1 MSKQIL
7 NRRDTAANWSTIN
20 PILGPGEI
28 GVESDSGQ
36 FKLGDGTSTWS
47 QLDYFGAGG
56 GDGGGGGGSLITNPA
71 KTYTVGAG
79 GDFVTFTELVEFFL
93 ENRNASNWEYSGNG
107 RYRATHTTIDL
118 QGAVI
123 DLGNETFAFDFFSGW
138 LRFTNGGIT
147 NGSIYFTDCWV
158 RFSDTFRVDCS
169 LQFNGGFAFDEYG
182 YAEDRWTADTNLTV
196 TKGGTLIVEGGSPF
210 NGGRIT
216 AYDNG
221 MFIFSAETSS
231 FVEAADIQVDYG
243 SWARIAGSAAC
254 GLTVSRSSELNV
266 EGTLTI
272 RGPKRGT
279 IDQNS
284 HVFVRDNFEV
294 RSDGTSASLDGVYF
308 KVLRNS
314 GLHVSGTVD
323 MPGGTGADIPLDVLD
338 SSVLV
343 CDIFDV
349 SPTGRTKVTV
359 DRTSELHIL
368 DNESFAN
375 RGESIYHR
383 PNLPTAYPAG
393 QASAETQIWSDNG
406 VMVVGATG
414 VAAAVTGAL
423 GSESAT
429 ADQVLSWD
437 GTGYVWI
444 TPYGDADVDLHV
456 NQSSAVNGQILSW
469 NGTDYEWVSPS
480 TGGGGYTDTDV
491 DIHLNQSTATEGQY
505 LAWAGTDYGWVDSLD
520 TRLKL
525 SVAGEGQVLGWDG
538 TDFVW
543 TYASE
548 SPTDVLALISF
559 DGATT
564 YEDFADS
571 STYNH
576 PITYIDNP
584 DFYWNEAVKTDDTKF
599 GDTAI
604 DFDKRP
610 FTIPV
615 SLGADDFC
623 VEFWIK
629 RPEFHLFQTFF
640 SMIDPGGTDVML
652 SVAMRSDANAT
663 LNTSFRSSD
672 GSLSASEFNSI
683 GETVWRTQW
692 KHFAIYRRAGAIYV
706 TLNGLVDHYFAAGL
720 RDYDFSNSTE
730 LAFGGHHPTHPFYD
744 TSKNFDGFMDEIR
757 VTVGSAVPYPGALP
771 GEQAFTP
778 PDAPF
783 PVPGASSGG
792 GGNDSRITD
801 TQITNWDTAYGWGDH
816 STAGYLTEF
825 TESDPTVPQHVKDIT
840 EAQITAWDSGTGGG
854 GGAVDSVNGQTGVV
868 VLTAS
873 DVGALPDSTVIPP
886 EAPVDSVNGQ
896 TGVVVL
902 TASDVGAIDTETDPT
917 VPQHVKDITQA
928 QIDAWDAGGG
938 SGADSRIS
946 NQQITNWDEAHGW
959 GDHAQAGYLTDFTES
974 DPTVPT
980 WVKSITEADIAAW
993 NAGGGD
999 DSRITNQQIIEWDTA
1014 YGWGDHA
1021 QAGYLTDFTE
1031 SDPTVPAWVKSIT
1044 QEDIDAWNADPAAQT
1059 IVEIGAE
1066 PVTPNQGDLWLND
1079 ANSTVYIY
1087 DAGNWLQFPIGEAGE
1102 VTSSQV
1108 VLGDGGTF
1116 RLDGTDDLVTQAD
1129 ANKFIESELET
1140 LHNRID
1146 TENNSLWEYTDAEQV
1161 IRPAN
1166 DKNIT
1171 SSSAVFGAMQSGTL
1185 AASTAAFT
1193 TVTVAESIQAEDFV
1207 DENGV
1212 SLIERS
1218 NAIDALLQA
1227 EILKMGEALIATGDE
1242 LREIVGE
1249 YDEQFAS
1256 MEAALLALDPTEHVG
1271 EPVGKLKWA
1280 TGTWAE
1286 GTNADAD
1293 AGQFKVHTD
1302 FTRVAMS
1309 WDTVSDGRHNWDQ
1322 ELAPYPS
1329 MVGLKMSGVMYWME
1343 VEFTGVGGPSGRG
1356 KNFKILSH
1364 NLPTD
1369 AVVNELVEIFPDY
1382 RPAALPPVPERIDGG
1397 SY

>member
-47 QLDYFGAGG
+47 ELDYFGAGG
-56 GDGGGGGGSLITNPA
+56 GGGGGGGSLITNPA

-79 GDFVTFTELVEFFL
+79 GDFATFTELVEFFL

-107 RYRATHTTIDL
+107 RYRSTHTTIDL

-138 LRFTNGGIT
+138 LRFVNGGIT
-147 NGSIYFTDCWV
+147 NGSIYFTECWV
-158 RFSDTFRVDCS
+158 RFSDTFVVDCS

-182 YAEDRWTADTNLTV
+182 YAEDRWTPNTSLTV
-196 TKGGTLIVEGGSPF
+196 TKGGTLIIEGGSPF

-216 AYDNG
+216 AFDNG
-221 MFIFSAETSS
+221 MFIFDSEVSS
-231 FVEAADIQVDYG
+231 FIESSDIQVDYG
-243 SWARIAGSAAC
+243 SWARIVGDVIC

-284 HVFVRDNFEV
+284 HVFVRDDFAV
-294 RSDGTSASLDGVYF
+294 RSDGTSASLEGVFF

-323 MPGGTGADIPLDVLD
+323 MPGGTGTDIPLDVLD
-338 SSVLV
+338 SSRLV
-343 CDIFDV
+343 CDVFDV
-349 SPTGRTKVTV
+349 SPTGRTKLTV

-368 DNESFAN
+368 DNESIFN
-375 RGESIYHR
+375 NFDSIYHR

-406 VMVVGATG
+406 VMVIGATG
-414 VAAAVTGAL
+414 VAAAVSGAL
-423 GSESAT
+423 GSETAT

-437 GTGYVWI
+437 GSSYVWI

-456 NQSSAVNGQILSW
+456 NQSAAVTGQILSW

-491 DIHLNQSTATEGQY
+491 DLHLNQALATEGQY
-505 LAWAGTDYGWVDSLD
+505 LAWTGTDYGWVDSLD

-525 SVAGEGQVLGWDG
+525 SGAGEGQVLGWDG

-543 TYASE
+543 TFTTENPA
-548 SPTDVLALISF
+548 DVLALVDFDVATVPEITDKSTYGNEILFYLSSGDLASRFPDALLTEYTPKFGIGSLAISF
-559 DGATT
+559 D
-564 YEDFADS
+564 
-571 STYNH
+571 
-576 PITYIDNP
+576 P
-584 DFYWNEAVKTDDTKF
+584 F
-599 GDTAI
+599 GL
-604 DFDKRP
+604 
-610 FTIPV
+610 PV
-615 SLGADDFC
+615 SLGNGDFC
-623 VEFWIK
+623 VEFWLRRDQYTGNKPIWS
-629 RPEFHLFQTFF
+629 T
-640 SMIDPGGTDVML
+640 SDPGGSNIIMEL
-652 SVAMRSDANAT
+652 Y
-663 LNTSFRSSD
+663 LKTSGSFPFGGELQVSHRRSD
-672 GSLSASEFNSI
+672 GS
-683 GETVWRTQW
+683 TVWGGVYGDSNVSYTQW
-692 KHFAIYRRAGAIYV
+692 THVALYRRANVLYLGI
-706 TLNGLVDHYFAAGL
+706 NGTINTITTGDRAEE
-720 RDYDFSNSTE
+720 DYSLSTE
-730 LAFGGHHPTHPFYD
+730 MAFGNRHPTHP
-744 TSKNFDGFMDEIR
+744 NFSGNDRLGGGFDDIR
-757 VTVGSAVPYPGALP
+757 VTVGSAVPYPAGAVGDTYDIP
-771 GEQAFTP
+771 TEAHP
-778 PDAPF
+778 I
-783 PVPGASSGG
+783 PGASSG

-801 TQITNWDTAYGWGDH
+801 TQIANWDTAFGWGDH

-854 GGAVDSVNGQTGVV
+854 AVDSVNGQTG
-868 VLTAS
+868 
-873 DVGALPDSTVIPP
+873 
-886 EAPVDSVNGQ
+886 E
-896 TGVVVL
+896 VVL

-928 QIDAWDAGGG
+928 EIDAWNAGGG
-938 SGADSRIS
+938 GGNDSRIT

-1014 YGWGDHA
+1014 FGWGDHA

-1031 SDPTVPAWVKSIT
+1031 TDPTVPVWVKNIT
-1044 QEDIDAWNADPAAQT
+1044 QDDIDAWNADPAAQT

-1087 DAGNWLQFPIGEAGE
+1087 DAGNWLEFPIGEAGE
-1102 VTSSQV
+1102 VMSSQV
-1108 VLGDGGTF
+1108 QLGDGSTFFLEGTES
-1116 RLDGTDDLVTQAD
+1116 LVTQAD
-1129 ANKFIESELET
+1129 ANKFIEGQLEA

-1146 TENNSLWEYTDAEQV
+1146 TENNSLWEYTEAEQV

-1171 SSSAVFGAMQSGTL
+1171 SSSAVFGALQTGTL

-1193 TVTVAESIQAEDFV
+1193 TVTVAEAIQAEDFV
-1207 DENGV
+1207 DEDGV

-1218 NAIDALLQA
+1218 NALDALLQA
-1227 EILKMGEALIATGDE
+1227 EIAALVKELQAASAEIA
-1242 LREIVGE
+1242 EIVAQYDAKFAELEDAVRTEEFLGE
-1249 YDEQFAS
+1249 S
-1256 MEAALLALDPTEHVG
+1256 SGT
-1271 EPVGKLKWA
+1271 LKWA
-1280 TGTWAE
+1280 TGNWSSELT
-1286 GTNADAD
+1286 DAT
-1293 AGQFKVHTD
+1293 GNLFKVHTD
-1302 FTRVAMS
+1302 FTRVVMNH
-1309 WDTVSDGRHNWDQ
+1309 DTISDGRKDWEQ
-1322 ELAPYPS
+1322 VLAPYPHT
-1329 MVGLKMSGVMYWME
+1329 VGIKMSGVMYWME
-1343 VEFTGVGGPSGRG
+1343 VEFLGASGTNSRG
-1356 KNFKILSH
+1356 KNFKILTH

-1369 AVVNELVEIFPDY
+1369 AVANEIVEIFPDY
-1382 RPAALPPVPERIDGG
+1382 KPAKEQPTPERIDGG
-1397 SY
+1397 TY